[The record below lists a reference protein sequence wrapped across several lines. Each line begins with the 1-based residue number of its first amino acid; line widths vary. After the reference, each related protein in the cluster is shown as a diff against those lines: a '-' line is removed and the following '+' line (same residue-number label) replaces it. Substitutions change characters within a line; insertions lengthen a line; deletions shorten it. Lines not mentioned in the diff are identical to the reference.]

1 MKVYRRTTTANE
13 VDGLKR
19 LFFSSISLAAI
30 VLSSSGCKQPEAAA
44 KGPAMQALP
53 VQTLAVALAP
63 VAQSSDYVATIK
75 SRRSVTI
82 MPQVDG
88 NLTQILV
95 KSGDHVRSG
104 QLLMSIDPR
113 RQQALVDAQKSTENQ
128 KKALYD
134 YNQIQIDRE
143 HKLFDAGV
151 VSRDALDQAEQSFQ
165 NTRADWQSAIATR
178 KSLEEQLAYYSVK
191 APFDGIVGDI
201 PVHLGDYVTSSTML
215 TTVDENKDLEAY
227 IYVPTDR
234 ASEVR
239 MGLPVELLDGDGK
252 VIETSSID
260 FLSPQVDSQL
270 QGILVKAP
278 VHSTADVLRSAQ
290 LVKARIIWKT
300 SPEPV
305 IPVLAVSRQGG
316 QAFVFV
322 AQKQPDG
329 HTAARQVAVTLGDT
343 VGNSYAVTSGLKA
356 GDKIIVSGT
365 QFLVD
370 NMPVMPLG

>member
-1 MKVYRRTTTANE
+1 M
-13 VDGLKR
+13 KR
-19 LFFSSISLAAI
+19 LLFPSILLTAI
-30 VLSSSGCKQPEAAA
+30 ALFSSGCKQPEAAA

-53 VQTLAVALAP
+53 VQTLTVALAP

-75 SRRSVTI
+75 SRRSVSL

-104 QLLMSIDPR
+104 QLLMQIDPH

-128 KKALYD
+128 EKALYD
-134 YNQIQIDRE
+134 YNQIQIERQR
-143 HKLFDAGV
+143 KLFDAGV
-151 VSRDALDQAEQSFQ
+151 ISRDALDQAEQSFQ
-165 NTRADWQSAIATR
+165 NTKAGWLSANATR

-191 APFDGIVGDI
+191 APFEGVVGDI

-227 IYVPTDR
+227 IYIPTER

-239 MGLPVELLDGDGK
+239 LGLPVQLVDNDGK
-252 VIETSSID
+252 IVESTSVD

-278 VHSTADVLRSAQ
+278 VHSTADILRSAQ
-290 LVKARIIWKT
+290 LVKARVIWKT

-305 IPVLAVSRQGG
+305 IPVLSVSRQGG
-316 QAFVFV
+316 QTFVFV

-329 HTAARQVAVTLGDT
+329 HVAARQIAVTLGDT
-343 VGNSYAVTSGLKA
+343 VGNSYAVTSGLKP
-356 GDKIIVSGT
+356 GDKVIVSGT

>member
-1 MKVYRRTTTANE
+1 M
-13 VDGLKR
+13 KR
-19 LFFSSISLAAI
+19 LLFPSICLAAI
-30 VLSSSGCKQPEAAA
+30 ALSTAGCKKPEAAA
-44 KGPAMQALP
+44 QSPAMQALP
-53 VQTLAVALAP
+53 VQTQTVALEP

-75 SRRSVTI
+75 SRRSVSLL
-82 MPQVDG
+82 PQVDG

-104 QLLMSIDPR
+104 QLVMEIDTR

-134 YNQIQIDRE
+134 YNQIQIERQR
-143 HKLFDAGV
+143 KLFDAGV
-151 VSRDALDQAEQSFQ
+151 ISRDALDQAEQSFA

-178 KSLEEQLAYYSVK
+178 NSLEEQLAYYRVK

-201 PVHLGDYVTSSTML
+201 PVHLGDYVSSTTVL

-227 IYVPTDR
+227 IYVPTER
-234 ASEVR
+234 AAEVR
-239 MGLPVELLDGDGK
+239 LGLPVQLVDNDGK
-252 VIETSSID
+252 IVESTTVD

-278 VHSTADVLRSAQ
+278 VHSTADILRSAQ
-290 LVKARIIWKT
+290 LVKARIVWKT
-300 SPEPV
+300 SPQPV
-305 IPVLAVSRQGG
+305 IPVLSVSRQGG
-316 QAFVFV
+316 QTFVFV

-329 HTAARQVAVTLGDT
+329 HVAARQIAVTLGDT

-356 GDKIIVSGT
+356 GDKVIVSGT